1 MNVKLYSLTAG
12 IFLFFGLSVAQT
24 GGNPSAVEM
33 TLNFS
38 QVLLSLLAIGGISY
52 SAYLL
57 RGGMLSK
64 PMAVIGVGITIFA
77 FERVWQG
84 LAKFGYLATLDTLT
98 VSYIYQIA
106 GILIA
111 GGYIYVAFVLKN

>member
-1 MNVKLYSLTAG
+1 MNLKAYSLVTG
-12 IFLFFGLSVAQT
+12 IFLFFGLTLAQSP
-24 GGNPSAVEM
+24 GNPSAVEM

-38 QVLLSLLAIGGISY
+38 QVLLSILAIGGISY

-57 RGGMLSK
+57 RGGMLAK
-64 PMAVIGVGITIFA
+64 PMAVIGVGISIFA
-77 FERVWQG
+77 VERIWQG
-84 LAKFGYLATLDTLT
+84 LAKFGYVAMMDSLT

-106 GILIA
+106 GIMIA